1 MKILFLSFTCED
13 IDVAMV
19 TNINFDFFEN
29 RLQNRPRFTDFC
41 TDFEEKK
48 NGHCF
53 AVYLE
58 QKIYSIIVVISLPAL
73 YPSFITFLWQAF
85 CDGHHFNCTIL
96 LFRK

>member
-1 MKILFLSFTCED
+1 MSPWLLTLILIFLN
-13 IDVAMV
+13 IDCKTGHALPIAVL
-19 TNINFDFFEN
+19 IL
-29 RLQNRPRFTDFC
+29 R
-41 TDFEEKK
+41 KK

-58 QKIYSIIVVISLPAL
+58 QKIDSIIVLISLPAL